1 MAVVVFDPVEFR
13 NLKPQFA
20 ALTDAQLAEA
30 FDLACE
36 LVDNGESARI
46 PYDPPAV
53 RTRKILLYALA
64 CHFCELEK
72 RGGGIVGSLTGAAE
86 GSVNASFTP
95 PPVTD
100 ANMSWYMQTQCGA
113 TAWMLL
119 RRYALG
125 GRLYNGC
132 FR

>member
-1 MAVVVFDPVEFR
+1 MAVVVFDPEEFR
-13 NLKPQFA
+13 TMKPQFA
-20 ALTDAQLAEA
+20 DFTDAQLGGA

-36 LVDNGESARI
+36 LVDNGERSPV
-46 PYDPPAV
+46 PYDPPEV
-53 RTRKILLYALA
+53 RTRKALLYALV
-64 CHFCELEK
+64 CHFCELDK
-72 RGGGIVGSLTGAAE
+72 RGGMVGIMTGAAE
-86 GSVNASFTP
+86 GSVNVTFTP

-100 ANMSWYMQTQCGA
+100 ANSAWYMQTQCGA

-125 GRLYNGC
+125 GRLYNGR

>member
-1 MAVVVFDPVEFR
+1 MATVVFDADEFKQAR
-13 NLKPQFA
+13 PQFKEVS
-20 ALTDAQLAEA
+20 DEQLESC

-36 LVDNGESARI
+36 VVDNGESGRV

-53 RTRKILLYALA
+53 RTRKILLYALV
-64 CHFCELEK
+64 CHFCELEQ
-72 RGGGIVGSLTGAAE
+72 RGGAVGILTGAAE
-86 GSVNASFTP
+86 GSVNVSFTP

-100 ANMSWYMQTQCGA
+100 ANAAWYMQTQCGA